1 MTNCRYACTNWEI
14 GLEIDN
20 NVTREEVARLIKEA
34 MDGDKGK
41 DMKAKATMWK
51 EKAVAA
57 TDGGGTSSVNIDRLV
72 EFLLEGNVPA
82 AAS

>member
-1 MTNCRYACTNWEI
+1 M
-14 GLEIDN
+14 
-20 NVTREEVARLIKEA
+20 ARLIKEA
-34 MDGDKGK
+34 MDGEKGK

-57 TDGGGTSSVNIDRLV
+57 TEGGGTSSVNIERLV
-72 EFLLEGNVPA
+72 EFMLEGNVPT